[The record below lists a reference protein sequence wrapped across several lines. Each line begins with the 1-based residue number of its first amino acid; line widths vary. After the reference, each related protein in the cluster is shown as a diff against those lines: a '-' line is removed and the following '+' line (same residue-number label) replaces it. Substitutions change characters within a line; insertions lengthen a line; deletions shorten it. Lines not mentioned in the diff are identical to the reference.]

1 MKQRGHY
8 RLKEIFLIPALIF
21 IVTLAGL
28 VSALLT
34 DNSADLFG
42 AVASG
47 SALLVVLW
55 VLAKPFRVSRK

>member
-1 MKQRGHY
+1 MKPRRHY
-8 RLKEIFLIPALIF
+8 RLKEIFRIPALIF

-34 DNSADLFG
+34 DSSADLLG

-55 VLAKPFRVSRK
+55 MLAKPFRVSRK